1 MLTIRDP
8 QKRAFEVTAREGFL
22 SRLERSL
29 LTAVPAL
36 VERVGSEEL
45 RRRIGSAV
53 DRAETSGLRWESSVA
68 VFVRLSISIGPRF
81 VDFPAVQA
89 ILSSDAGT
97 PDERMLRV
105 ATEVS
110 PEAWAEAAHD
120 AQVLPWD
127 AIDAARREG

>member
-8 QKRAFEVTAREGFL
+8 QKRALEITAREGFL

-29 LTAVPAL
+29 STAVPAL
-36 VERVGSEEL
+36 VERVGPDEL

-53 DRAETSGLRWESSVA
+53 DRAEKSGLRWESSVA
-68 VFVRLSISIGPRF
+68 VFARLSLSIGPRF
-81 VDFPAVQA
+81 LDFPAVQA
-89 ILSSDAGT
+89 IWSSDVGT

-105 ATEVS
+105 ATEI
-110 PEAWAEAAHD
+110 PAEAWAEAAHD